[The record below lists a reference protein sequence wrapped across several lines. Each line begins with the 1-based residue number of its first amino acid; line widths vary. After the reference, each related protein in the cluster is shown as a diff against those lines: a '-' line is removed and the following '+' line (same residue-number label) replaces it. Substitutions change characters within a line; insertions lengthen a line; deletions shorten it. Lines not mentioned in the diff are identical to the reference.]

1 MTCECE
7 NHHRP
12 RAPVGLT
19 LTHTVFPRAR
29 KVKPLAA
36 RLLSLF
42 VAAWLLATQPALA
55 GSDYLSRPDV
65 REFIESMSQEHGID
79 SGELERVLGDIR
91 YTPAAVRLIGPAPS
105 SAPSPARSYSRYR
118 AKFLTPALITAGSRF
133 WDLHAENLARAE
145 AEFGVPAEVILGI
158 LGVET
163 SYGQNTG
170 SFRAIDALGT
180 IAFDG
185 ERRQDYFREELK
197 ELLLL
202 ARDSKINP
210 LTIKGSYA
218 GAVGLPQ
225 FMPSSYRRYAVD
237 YDGDGAI
244 DLLASPAD
252 AIGSVASYM
261 KAFGWVPGEV
271 PTATVRLLPGSE
283 PDLVSGLERVHDVLD
298 VQGKGVVFSGREPP
312 AGLVSIFELPTPGQR
327 SKFVAGF
334 TNFEVVTRY
343 NRSTFYASAVLEL
356 ADAIQKARTSLVTAN

>member
-1 MTCECE
+1 
-7 NHHRP
+7 
-12 RAPVGLT
+12 
-19 LTHTVFPRAR
+19 
-29 KVKPLAA
+29 VKPLAA
-36 RLLSLF
+36 KILSSFLAAACLLG
-42 VAAWLLATQPALA
+42 VRPACA
-55 GSDYLSRPDV
+55 NPDYLARPDV
-65 REFIESMSQEHGID
+65 RSFIDSMSEEHGIA
-79 SGELERVLGDIR
+79 SAELERILGNVR
-91 YTPAAVRLIGPAPS
+91 YSPTAVRLIGPAPS

-118 AKFLTPALITAGSRF
+118 AKFLTPAMISEGSRF
-133 WDLHAENLARAE
+133 WALHAEYLARAE

-170 SFRAIDALGT
+170 SFRAIDALAT

-202 ARDSKINP
+202 ARESGMDP
-210 LTIKGSYA
+210 LVIKGSYA

-237 YDGDGAI
+237 YDDDGAI
-244 DLLASPAD
+244 DLLNSEAD
-252 AIGSVASYM
+252 AIGSIASYM
-261 KAFGWVPGEV
+261 KTFGWVPGE
-271 PTATVRLLPGSE
+271 PPSAPVRLAPGSE
-283 PDLVSGLERVHDVLD
+283 ADIVSGLERVHDLLE

-312 AGLVSIFELPTPGQR
+312 AGPVSIFELPTPGKP

-334 TNFEVVTRY
+334 ANFEVVTRY

-356 ADAIQKARTSLVTAN
+356 AEAIQKARRQVRVASTNER

>member
-1 MTCECE
+1 M
-7 NHHRP
+7 R
-12 RAPVGLT
+12 
-19 LTHTVFPRAR
+19 
-29 KVKPLAA
+29 
-36 RLLSLF
+36 SLF
-42 VAAWLLATQPALA
+42 AACLFVVQPALA
-55 GSDYLSRPDV
+55 SPNYLSRPEV
-65 REFIESMSQEHGID
+65 RSFIETMIEEHGID
-79 SGELERVLGDIR
+79 SADLERILGAVR

-118 AKFLTPALITAGSRF
+118 EKFLTPDLISAGSRF
-133 WDLHAENLARAE
+133 WSLHAEDLARAE
-145 AEFGVPAEVILGI
+145 AEYGVPSEVILGI

-163 SYGQNTG
+163 SFGRNTG
-170 SFRAIDALGT
+170 TFRAIDALAT

-185 ERRQDYFREELK
+185 VRRQEYFRDELK

-202 ARDSKINP
+202 ARESGIDP
-210 LTIKGSYA
+210 LAIKGSYA

-244 DLLASPAD
+244 DLVGSPAD
-252 AIGSVASYM
+252 AIGSIASYM
-261 KAFGWVPGEV
+261 RAFGWVAGEV
-271 PTATVRLLPGSE
+271 ATAPVRLAPGSE
-283 PDLVSGLERVHDVLD
+283 PDLVSGLQRVHDVSE
-298 VQGKGVVFSGREPP
+298 VQGKGVVFSGRDPP
-312 AGLVSIFELPTPGQR
+312 AGPCSIFELPTPGKQ